1 VVSEPPPDTQVTQGA
16 PLTRV
21 TTWISPWGTVI
32 QAMTD
37 AITHKAGLSPKE
49 EWIGHN
55 KKWRDSLPK
64 IPQ

>member
-1 VVSEPPPDTQVTQGA
+1 VSEPLPTTQATQGA
-16 PLTRV
+16 LLTWV

-32 QAMTD
+32 QSTAD
-37 AITHKAGLSPKE
+37 AITHKAGLSLKE

-64 IPQ
+64 TLQ

>member
-1 VVSEPPPDTQVTQGA
+1 M
-16 PLTRV
+16 RV

-32 QAMTD
+32 QATMD

-64 IPQ
+64 TLQ